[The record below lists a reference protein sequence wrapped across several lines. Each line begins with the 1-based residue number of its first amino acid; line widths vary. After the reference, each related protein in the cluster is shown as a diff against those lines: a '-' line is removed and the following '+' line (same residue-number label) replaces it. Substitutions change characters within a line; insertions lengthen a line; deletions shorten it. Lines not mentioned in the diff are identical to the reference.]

1 MAWTRSCSRL
11 RSTPNDTACWGC
23 TRHVAK
29 VASHQMLFF
38 FFFSLLFACNGTR
51 MKHGHFLL
59 CYHQDRGWQARQLLY
74 WRVRALKAAQA
85 AQWTASACMCGRH
98 IGSSPKFVHFRT
110 FGLCQVCFATV
121 IDLSGRAVR
130 CSICMATRVPLIPK
144 RELCCTSCSTCAK
157 TLPPFHLRI
166 LSRYLMVRIAK
177 SSQVR
182 YWMAHYIIKG
192 AY

>member
-38 FFFSLLFACNGTR
+38 FFFVIVCVQRYPNEARTLSVMLPPRSWLAGEAAAVLASESFKSCPGCP
-51 MKHGHFLL
+51 M
-59 CYHQDRGWQARQLLY
+59 DRQ
-74 WRVRALKAAQA
+74 
-85 AQWTASACMCGRH
+85 CMCGRH

-166 LSRYLMVRIAK
+166 LSRCLMVRIAK
-177 SSQVR
+177 SSQVTG
-182 YWMAHYIIKG
+182 WPTTL
-192 AY
+192 